1 MKHHKAGRTF
11 GLKTGKRQALLKSLA
26 LSLVMKKKITT
37 TEAKA
42 KEVRP
47 FVEKLITKAK
57 MKTPASH
64 RLVISRL
71 GAERGAK
78 EILSVLA
85 DKYEKRAGGYTRIIK
100 LPRRLSDGAAMAV
113 IEFV

>member
-11 GLKTGKRQALLKSLA
+11 GLKTGKRSALIKSLA

-42 KEVRP
+42 KEIRP
-47 FVEKLITKAK
+47 FVEKLVTKAK

-64 RLVISRL
+64 RLLISRL
-71 GAERGAK
+71 GVERGAEELMK
-78 EILSVLA
+78 NLA
-85 DKYEKRAGGYTRIIK
+85 PKYEKRAGGYTRIIK